1 MPSIVNTNMLS
12 LTTQRQMN
20 KAQATQQNA
29 MTRLSSGL
37 RINGAKDDAAGMSI
51 ANRMSSQITGLNQ
64 AVRNANDGISL
75 SQTAEGGL
83 SEINN
88 NLQRMRELA
97 VQAANST
104 NTASD
109 RAALQQETK
118 QLLEEIQRVSTTS
131 DFNGIKLLDGSFQ
144 KRAFQIG
151 AASGQSTTISISS
164 AQIKDLGSA
173 ASASITARGSMAVSA
188 DSDGTAV
195 PSIRNG
201 DVIVNGVSVE
211 ASRADDDKTSFSLAS
226 SSAIAKA
233 AAFNRISAQSGV
245 TATVNANEV
254 QGSGMDITATG
265 SGQIVINGVATDTIN
280 LSGGTVNGI
289 GNRTTV
295 IQAINAMAGRTG
307 VSAIDTGADNTGVKL
322 VAADG
327 RNISISVT
335 DSSLTSAATGL
346 SLGGGTVATDAAASD
361 AGYTVYMGSYS
372 LSSSKGIDIKQGN
385 SGDVTNAGL
394 TEGTFSTQRAEVS
407 TRQLGDGNSTTR
419 TSFTAGDFKING
431 VLIGESLG
439 EDDKYTLPGTAEPAK
454 SAIAKAAAI
463 NKLTSMTGVTASVN
477 TTIVN
482 GSAQD
487 DSNASATGKIKINGM
502 ETAEFTTTAN
512 ATEAD
517 KAASRKIT
525 VDAINAI
532 SGRTGV
538 IAEDTNDS
546 SKGIVLKAADGRN
559 VTVDFTGGAHN
570 SKDTGLNT
578 QADAGEAS
586 FTGSVSLTSAQA
598 FTIERGTTT
607 NDTNSTL
614 GLAVGTYG
622 AGRTGQS
629 LSSIDIST
637 AEGAVKAIEAI
648 DNAIGSI
655 DESRSNMGAYQN
667 RFTTTVSALQTSA
680 TNLSAARSRIQDAD
694 FAAESAE
701 MSKASILQQAGTA
714 MLAQANASSQG
725 VLSLLR

>member
-1 MPSIVNTNMLS
+1 MPSIVNTNMLA

-20 KAQATQQNA
+20 KAQAAQQTA

-75 SQTAEGGL
+75 AQTAEGGL

-97 VQAANST
+97 AQAANST

-144 KRAFQIG
+144 NRSFQIG
-151 AASGQSTTISISS
+151 AAAGQTTSISISS

-173 ASASITARGSMAVSA
+173 ANASITARGASSTTADVDGSA
-188 DSDGTAV
+188 
-195 PSIRNG
+195 IKNG
-201 DVIVNGVSVE
+201 DIIVNGVSVG
-211 ASRADDDKTSFSLAS
+211 ASLATDDVTSFSLAS
-226 SSAIAKA
+226 SSALAKA
-233 AAFNRISAQSGV
+233 AAFNKVSGQTGV
-245 TATVNANEV
+245 TATANANEV
-254 QGSGMDITATG
+254 QGAGMDITQTG
-265 SGQIVINGVATDTIN
+265 SGKIIINGVATDTIN
-280 LSGGTVNGI
+280 LSGGSINGI

-295 IQAINAMAGRTG
+295 VQAINAMAGRTG
-307 VSAIDTGADNTGVKL
+307 VTAVDTGADNTGVKL

-327 RNISISVT
+327 RNISIGVT
-335 DSSLTSAATGL
+335 DASLNSSTTGL
-346 SLGGGTVATDAAASD
+346 SIGTEPPTIAEDAASND
-361 AGYTVYMGSYS
+361 AGYKVFMGTYT
-372 LSSSKGIDIKQGN
+372 LSSAKEMSVVQGN
-385 SGDVTNAGL
+385 SGDITRAGL
-394 TEGTFSTQRAEVS
+394 TEGTYSTQKAQVS
-407 TRQLGDGNSTTR
+407 TRQLGDGSVTTR
-419 TSFTAGDFKING
+419 TAFTAGDFKING
-431 VLIGESLG
+431 VLIGQSLA
-439 EDDKYTLPGTAEPAK
+439 EDDRYTLPGTAEPGK
-454 SAIAKAAAI
+454 SAIAKASAI
-463 NKLTSMTGVTASVN
+463 NKLTSMTGVTATVN
-477 TTIVN
+477 TTVVN

-487 DSNASATGKIKINGM
+487 DSNANATGKIKINGM

-512 ATEAD
+512 ASEAD
-517 KAASRKIT
+517 KAASRKVV

-538 IAEDTNDS
+538 IATDTNDS
-546 SKGIVLKAADGRN
+546 TKGIVLKAADGRN
-559 VTVDFTGGAHN
+559 VTVDFSVGSHT
-570 SKDTGLNT
+570 SKDTGLNVA
-578 QADAGEAS
+578 ADGGEAS
-586 FTGSVSLTSAQA
+586 FSGSVSLSSAQA
-598 FTIERGTTT
+598 FTVERGTTT
-607 NDTNSTL
+607 NDTNDTL

-629 LSSIDIST
+629 LNSIDIST
-637 AEGAVKAIEAI
+637 IEGASKAIEAI
-648 DNAIGSI
+648 DNAISSI

-667 RFTTTVSALQTSA
+667 RFTTTVSALQTSS

-701 MSKASILQQAGTA
+701 MSKANILQQAGTA